1 MKVIGEFTDQCQHE
15 TLVCDGRDYRATWE
29 ASGGFVK
36 VPGITEIAV
45 RIDAPGGEPV
55 LYMRWLL
62 VDVSMTGGKA
72 ETLAAL
78 ESHSP
83 MGEGWARCLQRQCEQ
98 CPPSLLE
105 GGAIAL
111 LALIASPPAHQG
123 TGLGT
128 PLGKAFAQTVLTRF
142 GVRAFWL
149 EPMPLVEHPAT
160 GIFKPIRDPDPAR
173 VDDARSRLER
183 HYRRSLDAKWTC
195 PNYLRVDLE
204 VPEVPDADA
213 G

>member
-1 MKVIGEFTDQCQHE
+1 MKVIGEFTEHCQHE
-15 TLVCDGRDYRATWE
+15 PLRSDGRTYRATWE
-29 ASGGFVK
+29 ASGGFVEI
-36 VPGITEIAV
+36 PGITEIAV
-45 RIDAPGGEPV
+45 RIDDADEDPV
-55 LYMRWLL
+55 LYMRWLV
-62 VDVSMTGGKA
+62 VDLAITGGKA
-72 ETLAAL
+72 GTLAAL

-83 MGEGWARCLQRQCEQ
+83 IGEGWAKCLQAQCAQ

-128 PLGKAFAQTVLTRF
+128 PLGKAFAQVVLTRF
-142 GVRAFWL
+142 GVKAFWL

-173 VDDARSRLER
+173 VDDARFRLER
-183 HYRRSLDAKWTC
+183 HYQRSLDAKWTC
-195 PNYLRVDLE
+195 PNYLRVDLASA
-204 VPEVPDADA
+204 VSASA
-213 G
+213 